1 MMRESMR
8 NAQSP
13 HIGVCAV
20 AHTKNSEKQPKN
32 SPKRDYPKN
41 SAKQPKT
48 EPKTL
53 RKCANPYMQPLRI
66 AHTLANQAA

>member
-8 NAQSP
+8 NAQSS
-13 HIGVCAV
+13 HIGVCAF
-20 AHTKNSEKQPKN
+20 AQAKNSQKQLKN
-32 SPKRDYPKN
+32 SPKRDHPK
-41 SAKQPKT
+41 SGAKQPKT
-48 EPKTL
+48 EPKRL